1 MDMAKLIEF
10 RVNLLNERGSI
21 LKHSAELVR
30 ELEEIAITVRQE
42 IVKMTSN
49 ANSGHLGRI

>member
-10 RVNLLNERGSI
+10 RVNLLNERSSI

-30 ELEEIAITVRQE
+30 GLKEAAMWEDPHETAPD
-42 IVKMTSN
+42 
-49 ANSGHLGRI
+49 

>member
-1 MDMAKLIEF
+1 MAKLIEF